1 MNRLKIFSFLVLAGV
16 WVAAWGY
23 RQWTTPS
30 TTAYIRRLALTQAV
44 GQPLRWPRGI
54 ASDVAGNVILADT
67 DNDRLV
73 KLSPNGSVLWSV
85 GRYGQR
91 PGDLDH
97 PMDVTIGK
105 DGLIYVANTMNNRID
120 AFDSQG
126 RFVRTVSD
134 RLPQPCSV
142 VSTPS
147 GDLWVS
153 AGSYTVGRYRT
164 LRMDMQGKIMSR
176 GGPVLIGEVIDGAGE
191 VLYVAGRRRTES
203 ISALQVFSPPYASGS
218 SRWKLDGIGE
228 PNGLA
233 VSPDGR
239 MAVTDFD
246 RGYLEVF
253 KGNRRI
259 AVLPPALFKIRPK
272 EKERPYPSGVAF
284 DPQGRLWVTTRE
296 GVLRFDPQ

>member
-1 MNRLKIFSFLVLAGV
+1 
-16 WVAAWGY
+16 
-23 RQWTTPS
+23 
-30 TTAYIRRLALTQAV
+30 
-44 GQPLRWPRGI
+44 
-54 ASDVAGNVILADT
+54 
-67 DNDRLV
+67 
-73 KLSPNGSVLWSV
+73 
-85 GRYGQR
+85 
-91 PGDLDH
+91 
-97 PMDVTIGK
+97 MDITVGK
-105 DGLIYVANTMNNRID
+105 DGLIYVANTMNNRVD

-142 VSTPS
+142 ASTPS

-153 AGSYTVGRYRT
+153 AGLYTVGRYRT
-164 LRMDMQGKIMSR
+164 LRMDTQGRVAPRS
-176 GGPVLIGEVIDGAGE
+176 GPVLTSEAIAGLGEA
-191 VLYVAGRRRTES
+191 LYVVGHRRTEPDS
-203 ISALQVFSPPYASGS
+203 SLQVFSPPYDSGS
-218 SRWKLDGIGE
+218 SRRKLDGIGE

-233 VSPDGR
+233 VGPDGR

-259 AVLPPALFKIRPK
+259 AVLPPALFKIRPA

-284 DPQGRLWVTTRE
+284 DSQGRLWVTTRE